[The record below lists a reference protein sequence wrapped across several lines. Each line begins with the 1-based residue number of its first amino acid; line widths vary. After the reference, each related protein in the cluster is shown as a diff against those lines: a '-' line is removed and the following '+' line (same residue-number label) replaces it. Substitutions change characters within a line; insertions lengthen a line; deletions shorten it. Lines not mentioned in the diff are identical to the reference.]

1 MQFLNYLLLLW
12 NKTAFVLNFAFYFFS
27 VPFSIYLLKILFLI
41 YFFLVFSGQQ
51 KVLELIPSPRSKR
64 GLIIRVPLCPL
75 TFLQK
80 QKSKLEIITLHF
92 SFNQKSKRKNLIS
105 PYQFS
110 YFKVA
115 RVVNIRLAFTDY
127 LIFNLIILT
136 GIWKT
141 MYTGYLSQKLKTLT
155 NSIVFNIFCYNFAHV
170 SFLPMSNK
178 EYSGIF

>member
-1 MQFLNYLLLLW
+1 MQFLNYLLLLR

-64 GLIIRVPLCPL
+64 GLIIWVPLWPF

-92 SFNQKSKRKNLIS
+92 SFNQKSKRKNLTS
-105 PYQFS
+105 TYQFS
-110 YFKVA
+110 CFKVA

-136 GIWKT
+136 GIWKI

-155 NSIVFNIFCYNFAHV
+155 SSIVFHAMFPNL
-170 SFLPMSNK
+170 SF
-178 EYSGIF
+178 